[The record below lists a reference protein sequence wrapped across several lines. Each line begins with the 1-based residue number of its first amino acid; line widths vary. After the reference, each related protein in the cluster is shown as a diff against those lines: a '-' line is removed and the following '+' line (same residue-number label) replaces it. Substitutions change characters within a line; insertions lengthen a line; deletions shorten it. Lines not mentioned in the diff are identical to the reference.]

1 MCAFDL
7 LSYCLFRSGDH
18 ARLGTEEGA
27 SYRVGMITP
36 DTRVNRRMPRLLDH
50 PVVTASLSQTDISGP
65 VMSVASIV
73 NGEFPSV
80 DVVDQFLEGLGG
92 PHFEDQVQL

>member
-1 MCAFDL
+1 M
-7 LSYCLFRSGDH
+7 LSNCLFRSGDQEL
-18 ARLGTEEGA
+18 LGPEGGA
-27 SYRVGMITP
+27 SYAVGLITP
-36 DTRVNRRMPRLLDH
+36 DTRVNRRMPRLLDQ

-65 VMSVASIV
+65 VMSVASVV

-92 PHFEDQVQL
+92 PHFEDQVQF

>member
-1 MCAFDL
+1 MHLIYFVQ
-7 LSYCLFRSGDH
+7 SSFRSGDH
-18 ARLGTEEGA
+18 ERLGSEEGA
-27 SYRVGMITP
+27 SYEIGLITP
-36 DTRVNRRMPRLLDH
+36 DTRVNRRMPRLLDQ
-50 PVVTASLSQTDISGP
+50 PVFTASVSQTDISGP

-92 PHFEDQVQL
+92 PYFEDQVQL